1 MAVKQG
7 YFARIIWT
15 DSNLVSYTVNAFNW
29 TLSYEAG
36 EGETTAFPTAAPATL
51 PFPKTFLPLSTEW
64 SGSCQLRLDADASIP
79 DFENVL
85 ALIKLYINAEDA
97 DPVVEFGYGGQG
109 FCKAQNP
116 SADVNGVPEA
126 TVNFR
131 GSGALTIG
139 DISALV

>member
-7 YFARIIWT
+7 YFARIVWT
-15 DSNLVSYTVNAFNW
+15 DSSEVSYAVNAFNW
-29 TLSYEAG
+29 SLTYEAG
-36 EGETTAFPTAAPATL
+36 EGETTAFPTGIPAV
-51 PFPKTFLPLSTEW
+51 PHPKDFLPLSTEW
-64 SGSCQLRLDADASIP
+64 SGSMQLRLDAEASIP
-79 DFENVL
+79 DFEDVL
-85 ALIKLYINAEDA
+85 TLVKLYINAHDA
-97 DPVVEFGYGGQG
+97 VPIVEFGYGGNA

-139 DISALV
+139 DISGLV